1 MVPRTVKTQQ
11 FGVLLS
17 LSLDS
22 VGVRS
27 NFKMLENMH
36 LLQKGE
42 GKEFQDTTS
51 VKSHTTLSMGQMM
64 KIHMDKYAQLL
75 QKDEAHEIC
84 T

>member
-27 NFKMLENMH
+27 NLKMFENMH

-42 GKEFQDTTS
+42 GKEFCK
-51 VKSHTTLSMGQMM
+51 KSCNSINGPN
-64 KIHMDKYAQLL
+64 
-75 QKDEAHEIC
+75 DENSHG
-84 T
+84 